1 MNVCR
6 FRELEDV
13 NVFLF
18 RVIEFLQFVPESE
31 LRLISSAEAQTFR
44 VQCDFLEGPA
54 RVEHREQIFRAAA
67 RLKIF
72 GWLSEWNGSES
83 SESSW
88 TSYVDKQR
96 LNE

>member
-1 MNVCR
+1 MNVCC

-44 VQCDFLEGPA
+44 VQCDF
-54 RVEHREQIFRAAA
+54 
-67 RLKIF
+67 
-72 GWLSEWNGSES
+72 
-83 SESSW
+83 
-88 TSYVDKQR
+88 
-96 LNE
+96 